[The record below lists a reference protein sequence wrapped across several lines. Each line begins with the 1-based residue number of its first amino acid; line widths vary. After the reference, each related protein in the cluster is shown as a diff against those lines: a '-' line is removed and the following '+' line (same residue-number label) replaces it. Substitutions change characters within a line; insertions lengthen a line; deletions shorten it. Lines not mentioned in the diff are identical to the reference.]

1 MKQYKSTL
9 AALIQETID
18 NCIASGESVTRQG
31 GLTITAEWDA
41 NENDINIYIE
51 SESGYIQFTEKNVL
65 SAIL

>member
-9 AALIQETID
+9 AALIQETVD
-18 NCIASGESVTRQG
+18 NCITSGESVTSRN

-41 NENDINIYIE
+41 NEKDINVYIDMCGDTISWE
-51 SESGYIQFTEKNVL
+51 EKDVL